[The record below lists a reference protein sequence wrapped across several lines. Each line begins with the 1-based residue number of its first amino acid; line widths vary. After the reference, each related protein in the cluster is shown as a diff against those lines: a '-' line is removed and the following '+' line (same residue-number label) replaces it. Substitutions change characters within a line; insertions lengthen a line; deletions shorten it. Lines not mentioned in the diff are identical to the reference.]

1 MSDLVER
8 LEIKSGMMKMGE
20 KIAWGSDTA
29 LMDEAAA
36 RITALEQE
44 NARLKSEH
52 EAIHA
57 AALMEAEEAAL
68 GPVFSTLNNHGEPR
82 YHGTEDDHWSVPQPK
97 ANVHVKANSYGTAR
111 YDAAK
116 AIAALATLP
125 PDYVVVKREEWH
137 DLKQNVIAFAAP
149 RAAEYAREA
158 GFADGE
164 LLAEHYDLLERCGAR
179 MVCFKRKATP

>member
-97 ANVHVKANSYGTAR
+97 ANVHVKANGYGTAR

-125 PDYVVVKREEWH
+125 PDYVVVKREDAAVMQKISNELSSQMADSLNAYCLPLWPEEAAA
-137 DLKQNVIAFAAP
+137 VERVCAAIAK
-149 RAAEYAREA
+149 
-158 GFADGE
+158 
-164 LLAEHYDLLERCGAR
+164 
-179 MVCFKRKATP
+179 VTP